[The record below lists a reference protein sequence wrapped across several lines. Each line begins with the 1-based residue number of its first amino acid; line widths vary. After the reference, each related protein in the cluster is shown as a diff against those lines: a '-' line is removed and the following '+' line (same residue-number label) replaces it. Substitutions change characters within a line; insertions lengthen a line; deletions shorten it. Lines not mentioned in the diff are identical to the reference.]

1 MTNYDSN
8 GSSQYGY
15 QQQNQPGYGQQY
27 GYEQPQGYGQQ
38 QPPASQ
44 TPNYTESLVA
54 LLCGIGSIVFSGTLV
69 LGVGGGIAAI
79 IFGKKAER
87 IAPQYNVGM
96 WKTGRILGI
105 VGIVLSSLA
114 LVFFA
119 ILIIVNIIAAI
130 AMGSPNY

>member
-27 GYEQPQGYGQQ
+27 GYEQPQ
-38 QPPASQ
+38 ASQ